1 MESLAE
7 YLEDLPRLLPSAITV
22 VLIVVLLYAAQRFL
36 DKRMARV
43 LEGRFRHQLIML
55 GLSLSAVIAVIMV
68 LPLSDTSRSQ
78 LLGLI
83 GVLLSAAIA
92 LSSTTFLGNIMAGV
106 TLRAVRA
113 FRAGDFIKVG
123 THFGRVSERGL
134 FHVEIQTEDRDLTT
148 LPNLYLVT
156 QPVTVV
162 HSTGTIVSTTL
173 SLGYDVAQSR
183 VKDRLLEAA
192 RQANLEEPFV
202 QIVELGDFSVTYR
215 IAGLYKEVK
224 HILSKRSE
232 LRSKVLEV
240 LHGAGIEIVSP
251 TFMNTRAISDARL
264 FIPSVDTR
272 IEPESPKVEPESM
285 VFDKAEHAEL
295 VENLRERVASMKDKI
310 REQEELLS
318 EGKEEDEKEQIKT
331 QIERLSTQRER
342 LERFLENE
350 MKEEEK

>member
-1 MESLAE
+1 MEFLAP
-7 YLEDLPRLLPSAITV
+7 YLEDLPRLIPSVITV

-36 DKRMARV
+36 DRRMARV
-43 LEGRFRHQLIML
+43 SEGRFRLQLIML
-55 GLSLSAVIAVIMV
+55 GLSLAAVIAVIMV
-68 LPLSDTSRSQ
+68 LPISDTSQSQ

-92 LSSTTFLGNIMAGV
+92 LSSTTFLGNIMAGA
-106 TLRAVRA
+106 TLRVVRA
-113 FRAGDFIKVG
+113 FRTGDFIKVG
-123 THFGRVSERGL
+123 NHFGRVSERGL

-148 LPNLYLVT
+148 LPNLFLVT

-173 SLGYDVAQSR
+173 SLGYDVPQSR
-183 VKDRLLEAA
+183 IKDRLLEAA
-192 RQANLEEPFV
+192 RQADLEEPFV

-232 LRSKVLEV
+232 LRSKVLKV
-240 LHGAGIEIVSP
+240 LHIDGIEIVSP
-251 TFMNTRAISDARL
+251 TFMNTRATSDARL
-264 FIPSVDTR
+264 FIPPADTR
-272 IEPESPKVEPESM
+272 IESEPQEAEPESM

-295 VENLRERVASMKDKI
+295 LENLRERLVSMQDEIKQ
-310 REQEELLS
+310 QESVLS
-318 EGKEEDEKEQIKT
+318 EGKDENEKEQIKT
-331 QIERLSTQRER
+331 QIERLVTQRER
-342 LERFLENE
+342 LQQFLENE